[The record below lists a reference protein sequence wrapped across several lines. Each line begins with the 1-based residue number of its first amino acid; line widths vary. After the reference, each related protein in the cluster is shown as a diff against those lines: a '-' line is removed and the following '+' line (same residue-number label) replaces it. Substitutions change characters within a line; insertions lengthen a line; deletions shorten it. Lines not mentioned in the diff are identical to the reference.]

1 MMTHMKT
8 SAGNPNTLSAIKIN
22 VLSKRLKKETRTQVN
37 HSTFIFIADKVF
49 GFPVVDLP
57 RRSLEGA

>member
-1 MMTHMKT
+1 MTHMT
-8 SAGNPNTLSAIKIN
+8 HTLSAIKIN

-37 HSTFIFIADKVF
+37 NSTFIFIADKVL

-57 RRSLEGA
+57 RGSLEGA